1 MTTFLKDLVDKNSIS
16 YMWTLEIVYS
26 KKEGILNKS
35 CAESK
40 EKKRRDASN

>member
-1 MTTFLKDLVDKNSIS
+1 MASLLKGLVDKNSIFYS
-16 YMWTLEIVYS
+16 TFEIVYS
-26 KKEGILNKS
+26 QKEGILNKE